1 MLAARAHL
9 KQTSHFMAGTSPH
22 KNTDPMRILLIS
34 PCHAE
39 GAWLQKAL
47 QESAHSLQRAEELRD
62 GLYIAGEESFDAVI
76 AVALD
81 GAMLP
86 ELLTLLPRFAQA
98 TNGATIIAV
107 LGIEASAQARS
118 QLLRAGADA
127 CFRYP
132 FSFIEMHER
141 MLALL
146 RTGPTPLTLTALTA
160 SGAQS
165 DACAPLLD
173 ASTREIVEGARR
185 AELTRREYLLVE
197 CLLRQPNMPVPRDQM
212 IRYAWPE
219 KDDIDPST
227 VNLVVSRL
235 RRKLE
240 REAIEMRIE
249 TISRY
254 GYQLT
259 LPKHA

>member
-1 MLAARAHL
+1 
-9 KQTSHFMAGTSPH
+9 
-22 KNTDPMRILLIS
+22 MRILLIS
-34 PCHAE
+34 PSHAE

-47 QESAHSLQRAEELRD
+47 QESAHSLQRAEDLRD
-62 GLYIAGEESFDAVI
+62 GAFVAGEEPFDAVI
-76 AVALD
+76 VMALD
-81 GAMLP
+81 SAWLP
-86 ELLTLLPRFAQA
+86 PLLDILPQLVKV
-98 TNGATIIAV
+98 TGGATILAV
-107 LGIEASAQARS
+107 LGIEAGAPARS
-118 QLLRAGADA
+118 QVLRAGADA

-146 RTGPTPLTLTALTA
+146 RTVTTAPVSTQIESGSATP
-160 SGAQS
+160 Q
-165 DACAPLLD
+165 LD
-173 ASTREIVEGARR
+173 AGTREIVEGARR

-212 IRYAWPE
+212 IRYAWPD
-219 KDDIDPST
+219 KDEIDPST

-240 REAIEMRIE
+240 RVAIEARIE

-259 LPKHA
+259 VPEAA

>member
-1 MLAARAHL
+1 
-9 KQTSHFMAGTSPH
+9 
-22 KNTDPMRILLIS
+22 MRILLIS

-62 GLYIAGEESFDAVI
+62 GLHIAGEEAFDAVI

-86 ELLTLLPRFAQA
+86 ELLTLLPRFAHA
-98 TNGATIIAV
+98 SNGATIIAV

-146 RTGPTPLTLTALTA
+146 RTGAAPVTHTTLGTPGPQTLAGSEA
-160 SGAQS
+160 I
-165 DACAPLLD
+165 APLLD

-240 REAIEMRIE
+240 REAIEVRIE

-259 LPKHA
+259 LPKLA

>member
-1 MLAARAHL
+1 
-9 KQTSHFMAGTSPH
+9 
-22 KNTDPMRILLIS
+22 MRILLIS

-62 GLYIAGEESFDAVI
+62 GLYLAGEEPFDAVI
-76 AVALD
+76 AVALE
-81 GAMLP
+81 GALLP
-86 ELLTLLPRFAQA
+86 ELLALLPGLAKA

-107 LGIEASAQARS
+107 LGIEASARERS

-127 CFRYP
+127 CFRHP

-141 MLALL
+141 MLALR
-146 RTGPTPLTLTALTA
+146 RTAPTLTPP
-160 SGAQS
+160 SPPGAQS
-165 DACAPLLD
+165 AVVTPQLD
-173 ASTREIVEGARR
+173 ASTREIVEGTRR

-197 CLLRQPNMPVPRDQM
+197 CLLRQANMPVPRDQM

-240 REAIEMRIE
+240 RVAIEMRIE

-259 LPKHA
+259 LPTAQSNPR

>member
-1 MLAARAHL
+1 
-9 KQTSHFMAGTSPH
+9 
-22 KNTDPMRILLIS
+22 MRILLIS

-146 RTGPTPLTLTALTA
+146 RTG
-160 SGAQS
+160 GAPVAHMTMNAPGPQSLADS
-165 DACAPLLD
+165 DAIAPLLD

-240 REAIEMRIE
+240 REAIELRIE

-259 LPKHA
+259 LPNSA

>member
-1 MLAARAHL
+1 
-9 KQTSHFMAGTSPH
+9 
-22 KNTDPMRILLIS
+22 MRILLIS
-34 PCHAE
+34 PSHAE

-62 GLYIAGEESFDAVI
+62 GLYVAGEEPFDAVI

-86 ELLTLLPRFAQA
+86 ELLALLPRFAEA
-98 TNGATIIAV
+98 TKGATIIAV
-107 LGIEASAQARS
+107 LGIEATAAARS

-146 RTGPTPLTLTALTA
+146 RTGPAPAALTALSAQAGAKAGTKTGTK
-160 SGAQS
+160 SGAPLS
-165 DACAPLLD
+165 TDGETPLPLLD

-197 CLLRQPNMPVPRDQM
+197 CLLRQADMPVPRDQM

-240 REAIEMRIE
+240 REAIEVRIE

>member
-1 MLAARAHL
+1 
-9 KQTSHFMAGTSPH
+9 
-22 KNTDPMRILLIS
+22 MRILLIS

-146 RTGPTPLTLTALTA
+146 RTGGAPVAHMTLNAPGPQALA
-160 SGAQS
+160 DS
-165 DACAPLLD
+165 DAIAPLLD

-240 REAIEMRIE
+240 REAIEVRIE

-259 LPKHA
+259 LPNSA

>member
-1 MLAARAHL
+1 
-9 KQTSHFMAGTSPH
+9 
-22 KNTDPMRILLIS
+22 MRILLIS
-34 PCHAE
+34 PSHAE

-47 QESAHSLQRAEELRD
+47 QESAHSLQRADDLRD
-62 GLYIAGEESFDAVI
+62 GVFLAGEEPFDAVI
-76 AVALD
+76 VVALES
-81 GAMLP
+81 AWLTP
-86 ELLTLLPRFAQA
+86 LLDLLPDLVAA
-98 TNGATIIAV
+98 TGGATILTV
-107 LGIEASAQARS
+107 LGIEAGAHARS
-118 QLLRAGADA
+118 QVLRAGADA

-146 RTGPTPLTLTALTA
+146 RTVAVAPAPAQTGKGGAATP
-160 SGAQS
+160 Q
-165 DACAPLLD
+165 LD
-173 ASTREIVEGARR
+173 AGTREIVEGDRR

-212 IRYAWPE
+212 IRYAWPD
-219 KDDIDPST
+219 KDEIDPST

-240 REAIEMRIE
+240 REAIEARIE

-259 LPKHA
+259 LSGAV

>member
-1 MLAARAHL
+1 
-9 KQTSHFMAGTSPH
+9 
-22 KNTDPMRILLIS
+22 MRILLIS

-47 QESAHSLQRAEELRD
+47 QESAHSLQRAEVLRD
-62 GLYIAGEESFDAVI
+62 GLYLAGEEPFDAVI
-76 AVALD
+76 AVALE
-81 GAMLP
+81 GALLP
-86 ELLTLLPRFAQA
+86 ELLTLLPGLVKA

-107 LGIEASAQARS
+107 LGIGASARERS

-127 CFRYP
+127 CFRHP

-146 RTGPTPLTLTALTA
+146 RTAATQAPPC
-160 SGAQS
+160 AQS
-165 DACAPLLD
+165 AATTPQLD

-185 AELTRREYLLVE
+185 AELTRREYLLIE
-197 CLLRQPNMPVPRDQM
+197 CLLRQANMPVPRDQM

-249 TISRY
+249 TINRY

-259 LPKHA
+259 LPMGQVRPR

>member
-1 MLAARAHL
+1 
-9 KQTSHFMAGTSPH
+9 
-22 KNTDPMRILLIS
+22 MRILLIS

-98 TNGATIIAV
+98 TSGATIIAV

-146 RTGPTPLTLTALTA
+146 RTGGAPVAHMTMNA
-160 SGAQS
+160 SGAQTLADS
-165 DACAPLLD
+165 DAIAPLLD

-240 REAIEMRIE
+240 REAIELRIE

-259 LPKHA
+259 LPKSA

>member
-1 MLAARAHL
+1 
-9 KQTSHFMAGTSPH
+9 
-22 KNTDPMRILLIS
+22 MRILLIS

-62 GLYIAGEESFDAVI
+62 GLYIAGEEPFDAVI

-86 ELLTLLPRFAQA
+86 ELLGLLPRFAQA
-98 TNGATIIAV
+98 TSGATIIAV

-146 RTGPTPLTLTALTA
+146 RTGGAPVTHTTLAA
-160 SGAQS
+160 HGVHGAHGAHSAFGAQS
-165 DACAPLLD
+165 GTDSDALAPLLD

-240 REAIEMRIE
+240 REAIEVRIE

>member
-1 MLAARAHL
+1 
-9 KQTSHFMAGTSPH
+9 
-22 KNTDPMRILLIS
+22 MRILLIS
-34 PCHAE
+34 PNHAE

-47 QESAHSLQRAEELRD
+47 LESAHSLQRAEDLRD
-62 GLYIAGEESFDAVI
+62 GLFVAGEEPFDAVI
-76 AVALD
+76 VMALE
-81 GAMLP
+81 GALLPALQGMLP
-86 ELLTLLPRFAQA
+86 GLVEVTG
-98 TNGATIIAV
+98 GATLIAV
-107 LGIEASAQARS
+107 LGIEASVSERS
-118 QLLRAGADA
+118 KLLRLGADA

-146 RTGPTPLTLTALTA
+146 RTTAA
-160 SGAQS
+160 RGAGVQGS
-165 DACAPLLD
+165 PPAPATNGYQRALSAPQLD
-173 ASTREIVEGARR
+173 AGTREIVEGGRR

-197 CLLRQPNMPVPRDQM
+197 CLLRQANTPVPREQM

-219 KDDIDPST
+219 KDDIDAST

-240 REAIEMRIE
+240 REAIEVRIE
-249 TISRY
+249 TISRF

-259 LPKHA
+259 LAASGT

>member
-1 MLAARAHL
+1 
-9 KQTSHFMAGTSPH
+9 
-22 KNTDPMRILLIS
+22 MRILLIS
-34 PCHAE
+34 PNHAE

-47 QESAHSLQRAEELRD
+47 QESAHSLQRADDLRD
-62 GLYIAGEESFDAVI
+62 GLFVAGEEPFDAVI
-76 AVALD
+76 VMALE
-81 GAMLP
+81 GA
-86 ELLTLLPRFAQA
+86 LLPALHGILPGLVGL
-98 TNGATIIAV
+98 TGGATIVAV
-107 LGIEASAQARS
+107 LGIEASASERS
-118 QLLRAGADA
+118 KVLRLGADA

-146 RTGPTPLTLTALTA
+146 RATAARAAGGQGGLQA
-160 SGAQS
+160 AAANGCKPPQN
-165 DACAPLLD
+165 APQLD
-173 ASTREIVEGARR
+173 AGTREIVEGGRR

-197 CLLRQPNMPVPRDQM
+197 CLLRQANTPVPREQM

-219 KDDIDPST
+219 KDDIDAST

-240 REAIEMRIE
+240 RQAIEVRID
-249 TISRY
+249 TISRF

-259 LPKHA
+259 LG

>member
-1 MLAARAHL
+1 
-9 KQTSHFMAGTSPH
+9 
-22 KNTDPMRILLIS
+22 MRILLIS

-98 TNGATIIAV
+98 TSGATIIAV

-146 RTGPTPLTLTALTA
+146 RTGGAPVAHMTMNAP
-160 SGAQS
+160 GAQTLADS
-165 DACAPLLD
+165 DAIAPLLD

-240 REAIEMRIE
+240 REAIELRIE

-259 LPKHA
+259 LPKSA

>member
-1 MLAARAHL
+1 
-9 KQTSHFMAGTSPH
+9 
-22 KNTDPMRILLIS
+22 MRILLIS
-34 PCHAE
+34 PSHAE

-62 GLYIAGEESFDAVI
+62 GLYVAGDEPFDAVI

-86 ELLTLLPRFAQA
+86 ELHALLPRFVEA
-98 TNGATIIAV
+98 TKGATIIAV
-107 LGIEASAQARS
+107 LGIEATAAARS

-146 RTGPTPLTLTALTA
+146 RTGPAPAALTALSAQLGTL
-160 SGAQS
+160 SGALS
-165 DACAPLLD
+165 GTLPGAPPLNANGEIALPLLD

-197 CLLRQPNMPVPRDQM
+197 CLLRQANMPVPRDQM

-240 REAIEMRIE
+240 REAIELRIE

-259 LPKHA
+259 LPKSA

>member
-1 MLAARAHL
+1 
-9 KQTSHFMAGTSPH
+9 
-22 KNTDPMRILLIS
+22 MRILLIA
-34 PCHAE
+34 PPHAE

-47 QESAHSLQRAEELRD
+47 QESAHSLQRADDLRD
-62 GLYIAGEESFDAVI
+62 GLFVAGEEPFDAVI
-76 AVALD
+76 VMALD
-81 GAMLP
+81 GA
-86 ELLTLLPRFAQA
+86 LLP
-98 TNGATIIAV
+98 TLHGILPGLVDVTGGATLIAV
-107 LGIEASAQARS
+107 LGIEASASERS
-118 QLLRAGADA
+118 KLLRMGADA

-141 MLALL
+141 LLALL
-146 RTGPTPLTLTALTA
+146 RTTAACGGAVQGMAPVAPA
-160 SGAQS
+160 SGFQ
-165 DACAPLLD
+165 PPQNVPQLD
-173 ASTREIVEGARR
+173 AGTREIVEGARR

-197 CLLRQPNMPVPRDQM
+197 CLLRQANTPVPRDQM

-219 KDDIDPST
+219 KDEIDAST

-240 REAIEMRIE
+240 REAIETRIE

-259 LPKHA
+259 IATTD

>member
-1 MLAARAHL
+1 
-9 KQTSHFMAGTSPH
+9 
-22 KNTDPMRILLIS
+22 MRILLIS

-47 QESAHSLQRAEELRD
+47 QESAHSLQRAHELRD
-62 GLYIAGEESFDAVI
+62 GVYLAGEESFDAVI

-81 GAMLP
+81 GVLLP
-86 ELLTLLPRFAQA
+86 ELLALLPALAKA

-107 LGIEASAQARS
+107 LGIEAGAHERS
-118 QLLRAGADA
+118 ELLRAGADA

-146 RTGPTPLTLTALTA
+146 RTGATVAPP
-160 SGAQS
+160 SGQGA
-165 DACAPLLD
+165 AAAPLLD

-185 AELTRREYLLVE
+185 AELTRREYLLIE
-197 CLLRQPNMPVPRDQM
+197 CLLRQVNMPVPRDQM

-240 REAIEMRIE
+240 REAIEVRIE

-254 GYQLT
+254 GYQIT
-259 LPKHA
+259 LPKSA

>member
-1 MLAARAHL
+1 
-9 KQTSHFMAGTSPH
+9 
-22 KNTDPMRILLIS
+22 MRILLIS

-62 GLYIAGEESFDAVI
+62 GLYVAGEESFDAVI

-86 ELLTLLPRFAQA
+86 ELQALLPRFAQA

-107 LGIEASAQARS
+107 LGIEAGAHARS

-146 RTGPTPLTLTALTA
+146 RTGPASVVHTALSMQPA
-160 SGAQS
+160 AGS
-165 DACAPLLD
+165 DAQLPLLD

-185 AELTRREYLLVE
+185 AELTRREYLLIE
-197 CLLRQPNMPVPRDQM
+197 CLLRQVNMPVPRDQM

-259 LPKHA
+259 LPKHV

>member
-1 MLAARAHL
+1 
-9 KQTSHFMAGTSPH
+9 
-22 KNTDPMRILLIS
+22 MRILLIS
-34 PCHAE
+34 PSHAE

-47 QESAHSLQRAEELRD
+47 QESAHSLQRADDLRD
-62 GLYIAGEESFDAVI
+62 GVFLAGEEPFDAVI
-76 AVALD
+76 VVALES
-81 GAMLP
+81 AWLTP
-86 ELLTLLPRFAQA
+86 LLDLLPDLVAA
-98 TNGATIIAV
+98 TGGATILTV
-107 LGIEASAQARS
+107 LGIEAGAHARS
-118 QLLRAGADA
+118 QVLRAGADA

-146 RTGPTPLTLTALTA
+146 RTVAVAPAPAQTGKGGSATP
-160 SGAQS
+160 Q
-165 DACAPLLD
+165 LD
-173 ASTREIVEGARR
+173 AGTREIVEGERR

-212 IRYAWPE
+212 IRYAWPD
-219 KDDIDPST
+219 KDEIDPST

-240 REAIEMRIE
+240 REAIEARIE

-259 LPKHA
+259 LSGAAG

>member
-1 MLAARAHL
+1 
-9 KQTSHFMAGTSPH
+9 
-22 KNTDPMRILLIS
+22 MRILLIS

-62 GLYIAGEESFDAVI
+62 GLYIAGEEPFDAVI

-86 ELLTLLPRFAQA
+86 ELLGLLPRFAQA
-98 TNGATIIAV
+98 TSGATIIAV

-146 RTGPTPLTLTALTA
+146 RTGAAPVTHTTLTAH
-160 SGAQS
+160 GALPGVES
-165 DACAPLLD
+165 DTPAPLLD

-240 REAIEMRIE
+240 REAIEVRIE

-259 LPKHA
+259 LPKYA

>member
-1 MLAARAHL
+1 
-9 KQTSHFMAGTSPH
+9 
-22 KNTDPMRILLIS
+22 MRLLLIS

-47 QESAHSLQRAEELRD
+47 QESAHSLQRAEDLRD
-62 GLYIAGEESFDAVI
+62 GLFLAGDEPFDAVI
-76 AVALD
+76 VVALE
-81 GAMLP
+81 GASLPPLLDMLP
-86 ELLTLLPRFAQA
+86 DLAAA
-98 TNGATIIAV
+98 TGGATILTV
-107 LGIEASAQARS
+107 LGIEASAHDRS
-118 QLLRAGADA
+118 QVLRAGADA

-141 MLALL
+141 LLALL
-146 RTGPTPLTLTALTA
+146 RTVGTA
-160 SGAQS
+160 S
-165 DACAPLLD
+165 APAPGESANVTPQLD

-197 CLLRQPNMPVPRDQM
+197 CLLRQANMPVPRDQM
-212 IRYAWPE
+212 IRYAWPD
-219 KDDIDPST
+219 KDEIDPST

-240 REAIEMRIE
+240 RQAIELRIE

-259 LPKHA
+259 LPKSA

>member
-1 MLAARAHL
+1 
-9 KQTSHFMAGTSPH
+9 
-22 KNTDPMRILLIS
+22 MRILLIS

-47 QESAHSLQRAEELRD
+47 QESAHSLQRAHELRD
-62 GLYIAGEESFDAVI
+62 GLYLAGEEPFDAVI

-81 GAMLP
+81 GALLP
-86 ELLTLLPRFAQA
+86 ELLALLPGLAKA

-107 LGIEASAQARS
+107 PGIEAGARERS

-146 RTGPTPLTLTALTA
+146 RTGATIVQSCEPGTAV
-160 SGAQS
+160 
-165 DACAPLLD
+165 APLLD

-185 AELTRREYLLVE
+185 AELTRREYLLIE
-197 CLLRQPNMPVPRDQM
+197 CLLRQANMPVPRDQM

-240 REAIEMRIE
+240 REAIEVRIE

-259 LPKHA
+259 LPKLA